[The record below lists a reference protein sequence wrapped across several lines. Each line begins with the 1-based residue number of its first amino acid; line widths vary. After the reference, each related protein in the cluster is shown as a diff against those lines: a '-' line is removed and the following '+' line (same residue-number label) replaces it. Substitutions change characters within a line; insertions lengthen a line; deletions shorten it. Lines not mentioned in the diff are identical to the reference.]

1 MIRLVIVLL
10 GVLPGFCADWNPK
23 LAADYLDSRQ
33 KEWFAWK
40 AAANA
45 GGPCVSCHTG
55 LSYLLARPA
64 LRGLLNEQSATAYET
79 GLKSGL
85 IARVERKGKS
95 DGIGVE
101 AVLSALVLGP
111 ESQKAFERLWALQLT
126 EGPGKGAWPWYN
138 LDLDPWEMP
147 QSRYYGAT
155 LAALAVGN
163 TTPSYRENT
172 DVREHV
178 AALVSFL
185 RNEMATQPLHSRLML
200 LWASTKLPEVLPSEA
215 RQQIVDEV
223 WSKQQPDGSWTM
235 ESLGP
240 FGAHPEAPASS
251 GSNSYATALAAFV
264 LEEAGLPMSDRRIVK
279 ATDWLKAHQDA
290 QTGSWPA
297 ESMNH
302 KYDVGSM
309 ESRFM
314 RDAATGFAVLA
325 LTGAQS
331 RSEPPPMTSR

>member
-10 GVLPGFCADWNPK
+10 SVLPGFCADWNPK

-40 AAANA
+40 AAAKT

-55 LSYLLARPA
+55 LTYLLARPA
-64 LRGLLNEQSATAYET
+64 LRGLLNEPGATTYET

-85 IARVERKGKS
+85 LARVDKRNDS
-95 DGIGVE
+95 DGTGVE

-111 ESQKAFERLWALQLT
+111 ESQKAFDRLWALQLT
-126 EGPGKGAWPWYN
+126 EGPAKGAWPWYN
-138 LDLDPWEMP
+138 LDLEPWEMP
-147 QSRYYGAT
+147 QSKFYGAT

-163 TTPSYRENT
+163 TAASYRDGA

-178 AALVSFL
+178 DALVGFL
-185 RNEMATQPLHSRLML
+185 KNEMANQSLHNRLML
-200 LWASTKLPEVLPSEA
+200 LWASTRLPNVLPGEA

-223 WSKQQPDGSWTM
+223 WRKQQPDGGWTM

-240 FGAHPEAPASS
+240 FGAHPEAPPSS
-251 GSNSYATALAAFV
+251 GSNSYATALATFV
-264 LEEAGLPMSDRRIVK
+264 LEEAGVSDRRIVK

-302 KYDVGSM
+302 KYEAGSM
-309 ESRFM
+309 EARFM

-325 LTGAQS
+325 LTGPQS
-331 RSEPPPMTSR
+331 RAEPLPTTSR